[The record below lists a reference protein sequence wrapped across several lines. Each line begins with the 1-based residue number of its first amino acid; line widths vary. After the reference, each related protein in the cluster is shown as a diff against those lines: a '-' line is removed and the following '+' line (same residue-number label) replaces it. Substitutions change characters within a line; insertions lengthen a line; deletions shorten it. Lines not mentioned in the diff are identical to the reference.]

1 MATNKHVF
9 PHKREV
15 TLNLR
20 EALFGHKAFA
30 IWMTGLSGSGK
41 STIASRLERELLL
54 TGHKVYMLDGDSLR
68 GGLNTDLD
76 FSDVAR
82 KENLR
87 RAAEVAKLMTEAG
100 LIVICSFI
108 SPFREDRQL
117 AKEVLKGRFVE
128 VYVEAD
134 LATCEARDPKGLYR
148 RAREGAIPRF
158 TGISSP
164 YEPPQ
169 DPDVRLDT
177 ARHSLEECVRQ
188 LGDVLLA
195 KQLVRAGRRV
205 IERHPSFTLEPG
217 LQG

>member
-1 MATNKHVF
+1 MATKTQVF
-9 PHKREV
+9 PHKGEV

-20 EALFGHKAFA
+20 EALFGHRAFA
-30 IWMTGLSGSGK
+30 VWMTGLSGSGK

-68 GGLNTDLD
+68 SGLNTDLD
-76 FSDVAR
+76 FSNSAR
-82 KENLR
+82 AENLR

-108 SPFREDRQL
+108 SPFSHDRKL
-117 AKEVLKGRFVE
+117 ARSVLEGRFVE
-128 VYVEAD
+128 VHVDAD

-148 RAREGAIPRF
+148 RARAGAIPCF

-164 YEPPQ
+164 YEPPE

-188 LGDVLLA
+188 LSDALLA
-195 KQLVRAGRRV
+195 KQLVRSGRRLP
-205 IERHPSFTLEPG
+205 ERSASRALEPG
-217 LQG
+217 LQS